1 MRALLQ
7 RVTEASVTVDG
18 DVIGKAENGLLVLVC
33 AMDGDPDDAPS
44 RLASKVSKLRIFR
57 DEDGR
62 MNRSL
67 LDVGGSALVVSQF
80 TLAADTRRGNRPGF
94 STAMAPESG
103 EKAYLSFCEAL
114 ETHGYETLRRV
125 AAFLPYSVAYRRPP
139 LLMLRIYL
147 KLPLFCPLFGK
158 QFLLIARKVT
168 D

>member
-33 AMDGDPDDAPS
+33 AMDGDPDDAPF

-103 EKAYLSFCEAL
+103 EKAYLSFCVAL
-114 ETHGYETLRRV
+114 AGLGIHVETGR
-125 AAFLPYSVAYRRPP
+125 
-139 LLMLRIYL
+139 
-147 KLPLFCPLFGK
+147 FGAEM
-158 QFLLIARKVT
+158 QVRLVNDGPVT
-168 D
+168 IWLDSES